1 MRQAIR
7 ECAAS
12 RTIAE
17 FINTYPVVQDFFI
30 NYNLP
35 NLQKNLTLA
44 QALAEIPQEQLA
56 EFGLDRFSLTEE
68 LVRFVAALA
77 GNLEAQ
83 EKVESI
89 TIIGGRNKA
98 GEAENVTLT
107 IAAGEVISIVGPTG
121 SGKSRLLG
129 DIECLAQCDTPTNRQ
144 ILINDHVLTDEQRF
158 DMGNKLVA
166 QLSQNMNFVMDVNV
180 AEFLA
185 MHAKIRL
192 CENPEQV
199 INRCFGCANEMAG
212 EKFAMDTRVTE
223 LSGGQSRALMIAD
236 TAHMSASPIV
246 LIDEIE
252 NAGIDRKQAISLLT
266 ENQKIVLI
274 STHDPLLALSADK
287 RIVIKNGGIYKILET
302 SDEEAKSLRDIEKLD
317 AMMLAVRQQLRYGE
331 RVKPLMPVLG

>member
-17 FINTYPVVQDFFI
+17 IINTYPVVQDFFI

-180 AEFLA
+180 TEFLA

-192 CENPEQV
+192 CENPRQV
-199 INRCFGCANEMAG
+199 INRCFVCANEMAG

-302 SDEEAKSLRDIEKLD
+302 SDEEAESLRDIEKLD

-331 RVKPLMPVLG
+331 RVKPLMPVL